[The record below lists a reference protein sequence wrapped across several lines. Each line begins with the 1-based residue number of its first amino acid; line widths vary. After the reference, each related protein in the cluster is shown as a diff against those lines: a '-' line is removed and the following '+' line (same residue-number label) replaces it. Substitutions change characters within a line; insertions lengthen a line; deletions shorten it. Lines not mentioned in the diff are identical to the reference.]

1 MYYRMYTITIKLLFY
16 YEFSST
22 WNYFK
27 TKGKINVLC
36 SWIYRLHTRKYSKSH
51 FGNPVKVLGC
61 LLPMEISVS
70 IWPKCRH
77 SCDLT
82 AQRVYQNTWGRR
94 SIKTN
99 EVFGGGDYGPSKHMK
114 FLGPSKCMSFQ
125 KGKHKNG
132 SIKAHEVFGPSNE
145 ILYQIWLCKWIFWWW

>member
-1 MYYRMYTITIKLLFY
+1 MYYRMYTIPIKLLFY

-36 SWIYRLHTRKYSKSH
+36 SWIYRLLTRNCSKSH

-61 LLPMEISVS
+61 LWLPIEISVS

-82 AQRVYQNTWGRR
+82 AQRVHQNTWGRG

-99 EVFGGGDYGPSKHMK
+99 EVFGGGITVHQNTWNFWVHQYAWVFRRGNTKMGPSKHMR
-114 FLGPSKCMSFQ
+114 FNDHWTQPF
-125 KGKHKNG
+125 
-132 SIKAHEVFGPSNE
+132 IFGL
-145 ILYQIWLCKWIFWWW
+145 I